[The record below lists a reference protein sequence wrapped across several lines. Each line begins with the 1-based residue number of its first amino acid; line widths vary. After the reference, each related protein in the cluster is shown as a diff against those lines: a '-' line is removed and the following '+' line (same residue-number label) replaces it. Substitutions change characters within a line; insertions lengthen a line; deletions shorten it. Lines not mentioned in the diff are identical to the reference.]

1 MQIAKCKL
9 QIGDSAIGILQFAI
23 CNLQF
28 PFLAATAGAVLFVV
42 AGGGSVARGDRFQLT
57 GGGQVEG
64 RLIESNDDD
73 KSLLVIELTDGG
85 QLKIPRSEVT
95 RIESRSG
102 VEDEYKTLARS
113 SPDTIEAHLALAEWC
128 RERKLRDNAQQH
140 FARIL
145 ELDADHEAA
154 RAALG
159 FRQKDGQWMTRND
172 VMAARGLVLYEGRY
186 VAPQH
191 VELLER
197 QKQTKISQADWGKHL
212 EQLRRWLTGRR
223 QDRAAEA
230 LAEIQQL
237 RDPAATEAVVAMLR
251 REDDPA
257 LRRLWIEVA
266 SRLNRRP
273 AIDALVEL
281 SLTDPDPEIRHDCL
295 DHLIKSCRPGL
306 ATPYIRAL
314 NDSDNEIVNRAAAA
328 LGQIG
333 DRDAINPLIDALITK
348 HRFKVGDGDPNQHA
362 YAFSPD
368 SGAFSFGGGGP
379 QIVTQALR
387 NPDVLS
393 ALVTLSD
400 GQSFD
405 YDQRQWRR
413 WLAAQS
419 KLHAVDVR
427 RDQ

>member
-1 MQIAKCKL
+1 M
-9 QIGDSAIGILQFAI
+9 DILHFAI
-23 CNLQF
+23 CILQSPVPAVQRF
-28 PFLAATAGAVLFVV
+28 HVARLVIGLSVTLVLAAG
-42 AGGGSVARGDRFQLT
+42 VARGDRFQLT

-85 QLKIPRSEVT
+85 RLKIPRSEVT
-95 RIESRSG
+95 RIESRSA
-102 VEDEYKTLARS
+102 VEDEYNTLARS
-113 SPDTIEAHLALAEWC
+113 SPDTIEAHLRLAEWC

-140 FARIL
+140 LARIL
-145 ELDADHEAA
+145 ELDPDHEAA

-159 FRQKDGQWMTRND
+159 FRQKDGQWMTRDD
-172 VMAARGLVLYEGRY
+172 VMASRGLVLYEGRY

-197 QKQTKISQADWGKHL
+197 QKQTKISQADWAKHL

-295 DHLIKSCRPGL
+295 DHLIKSGRPGL

-314 NDSDNEIVNRAAAA
+314 KDSDNEMVNRAAAA

-387 NPDVLS
+387 NPDALS

>member
-9 QIGDSAIGILQFAI
+9 QIWDSAMDILQFAI
-23 CNLQF
+23 CNLQS
-28 PFLAATAGAVLFVV
+28 PFLAATVGAVLFVV
-42 AGGGSVARGDRFQLT
+42 AGGGSGARGDRFQLA

-113 SPDTIEAHLALAEWC
+113 SPDTIEAHLRLAEWC

-348 HRFKVGDGDPNQHA
+348 HRFKVGDGDPDQHA
-362 YAFSPD
+362 YTFSPE

-413 WLAAQS
+413 WLAAQA
-419 KLHAVDVR
+419 KLHAVDIR

>member
-9 QIGDSAIGILQFAI
+9 QIWDSAMDILQFAI
-23 CNLQF
+23 CNLQS
-28 PFLAATAGAVLFVV
+28 PFLAATVGAVLFVV
-42 AGGGSVARGDRFQLT
+42 AGGGSGARGDRFQLA

-113 SPDTIEAHLALAEWC
+113 SPDTIEAHLRLAEWC

-197 QKQTKISQADWGKHL
+197 QKQTKISQADWRKHL

-348 HRFKVGDGDPNQHA
+348 HRFKVGDGDPDQHA
-362 YAFSPD
+362 YTFSPE

-413 WLAAQS
+413 WLAAQA
-419 KLHAVDVR
+419 KLHAVDIR